1 MLHRLCCSVL
11 RSSKSTIAASR
22 IAHRHLQNSSMA
34 EASAKCE
41 LAVFDMAGT
50 TVNEGNVVYK
60 TVRQSIANAGYEF
73 TLDEVLEFGAGKE
86 KHQAIKDVL
95 ASKNITD
102 ADSQSIFE
110 DFKKSLD
117 ESYANLEVGSF
128 EGVPEL
134 LKTLRER
141 DIKIA
146 LDTGYN
152 SRLAN
157 MLLEKMGWEQGRE
170 YDTLVTSDDVV
181 NGRPHPEMIQRC
193 MKNTGVTDPTKVLKA
208 GDSTIDIE
216 EGKNTGCGITVG
228 VTTGA
233 QTREQLATASP
244 TLIVDNLAEILEHI

>member
-1 MLHRLCCSVL
+1 MSTLESLNYSNILQVYKKRMLNHFRCSL
-11 RSSKSTIAASR
+11 MQIRRSVVHVSYTHSKISQRQLQTST
-22 IAHRHLQNSSMA
+22 MA
-34 EASAKCE
+34 TNQKCE

-73 TLDEVLEFGAGKE
+73 TLEEVLEFGAGKE

-102 ADSQSIFE
+102 ADSESIFE

-146 LDTGYN
+146 LDTGYW
-152 SRLAN
+152 SHSYFHQRLQN
-157 MLLEKMGWEQGRE
+157 VFCFVLVDGSKMQLA
-170 YDTLVTSDDVV
+170 YQ
-181 NGRPHPEMIQRC
+181 I
-193 MKNTGVTDPTKVLKA
+193 
-208 GDSTIDIE
+208 
-216 EGKNTGCGITVG
+216 ITVFCSNC
-228 VTTGA
+228 V
-233 QTREQLATASP
+233 
-244 TLIVDNLAEILEHI
+244 VK